1 MQCRVHIFTLIFIRY
16 IVNYLLLQY
25 CCDSENDGFNTR
37 VNDSIAMVKTTES
50 LLELKNLFIV
60 IIICLSN

>member
-1 MQCRVHIFTLIFIRY
+1 MY
-16 IVNYLLLQY
+16 VNYLLLRY

-50 LLELKNLFIV
+50 LLKLKNLFIF
-60 IIICLSN
+60 IIICHNKCLSFVAQWYSIQL